1 MQTPDLDSSLR
12 RIAGLDDA
20 DIDLAGA
27 ALMLAARER
36 PGVSTDRYRDHLD
49 ALAAEVSAASADAG
63 NSLAA
68 RHDAL
73 VRVLHES
80 HGYTGDRQTYDDLQ
94 NANLMQVI
102 DRRRGLPIA
111 LGIINIHCGRSLGW
125 DICGLDFPGHFL
137 IRISDGPSRMIIDPF
152 ADDREVD
159 VARLRELLKATLGP
173 DAELGPAHY
182 APASNRGILIRLQN
196 NRKVRLIKAEQ
207 YADALAVVEEMLLF
221 APGKAPLWHDAG
233 LLNARIG
240 NLRAAL
246 IAFGHCRDL
255 ATDPAE
261 RARVDRLLAEIRGH
275 LN

>member
-1 MQTPDLDSSLR
+1 MQTPDPDSALR

-49 ALAAEVSAASADAG
+49 ALTAEVSAASADAG
-63 NSLAA
+63 DSLAA

-80 HGYTGDRQTYDDLQ
+80 HGYTGDQQTYDDLQ
-94 NANLMQVI
+94 NANLMRVI

-111 LGIINIHCGRSLGW
+111 LGILNIHCGRSLGW

-137 IRISDGPSRMIIDPF
+137 VRIADGPSRMIIDPF

-159 VARLRELLKATLGP
+159 IARLRELLKATLGP
-173 DAELGPAHY
+173 DAELCPALY

-221 APGKAPLWHDAG
+221 APGEAPLWHDAG

-261 RARVDRLLAEIRGH
+261 RARVDRLLAEIRGR